1 MEANF
6 WLERWK
12 EGRIGFHEG
21 EVNRYLMR
29 WWPELGLADDARVL
43 VPLCG
48 KAHDM
53 LWLVARGHSVLGVD
67 LAGDALEQ
75 FTAEHGPVEGLTLL
89 HRNLFTVDPT
99 VLKESLGGAPHAW
112 YDRAALVAL
121 PREMR
126 RTYIEYLC
134 ETLPS
139 GAVGLL
145 VIVTYPLDE
154 KQGPPFSIDRAEIKA
169 LYGAE
174 FSVEEVEVVDTREQ
188 DPTLTLREER
198 VYSLRRN

>member
-1 MEANF
+1 MEAKF

-21 EVNRYLMR
+21 EVNRYLTR

-53 LWLVARGHSVLGVD
+53 LWLVDRGHSVLGVD
-67 LAGDALEQ
+67 LAGKALDE
-75 FTAEHGPVEGLTLL
+75 FGSEHGPVDGLTLL
-89 HRNLFTVDPT
+89 HSDLFTVDPT
-99 VLKESLGGAPHAW
+99 VLEASLGGAPHAW

-121 PREMR
+121 PPEMR

-134 ETLPS
+134 EVLPS

-145 VIVTYPLDE
+145 VIVTYPPE
-154 KQGPPFSIDRAEIKA
+154 QKEGPPFSIDRAEIDA
-169 LYGAE
+169 LYGAD
-174 FSVEEVEVVDTREQ
+174 FTVEEIEVVDTREQ
-188 DPTLTLREER
+188 EPALTLREER